1 MKRTLSE
8 MVARLETDLAAMP
21 ELRRRLGLPFGIEE
35 TKAGATPAQ
44 TYVEVLEKNADADK
58 PTSD

>member
-8 MVARLETDLAAMP
+8 MVARLEADLAAMP
-21 ELRRRLGLPFGIEE
+21 ELRRRLWLPFGIEE

-44 TYVEVLEKNADADK
+44 SYIEILEKDADADK
-58 PTSD
+58 PTTE